1 MSLIEHLGAKFSEI
15 LIEIYIFS
23 FKKMH
28 LKLSVA
34 ILSQPQCVKVLKIV
48 AKRCYKWCS
57 CGLCFESNGTWGQS
71 RGRHTH
77 HVVTKI
83 LGMTVIKV
91 SFVSSPWL
99 RFLILESM
107 MTSSNG
113 NIFRVTGPLCG
124 EFTSPGEF
132 PSQRPVTRSF
142 DVFFDQ
148 RTYKR
153 LSKQP
158 WDWWF
163 ETQSWSL
170 WRQCNGKA
178 VCQIIWI
185 VITFDRY
192 NHITLRGDLSSDNT
206 LFNTLWPHM
215 ATWTGINMG
224 SGNGLLPDGTK
235 PLPEPMLTYWGQRYK
250 IYLSHKSI
258 NLAITFLQFHSN
270 LPAANELRD
279 EHYIH
284 NCEWQ
289 YFSLVTALRDTN
301 WILNQHGHR
310 NGYHF
315 DEIFIPGYTLS
326 CQNDNY

>member
-107 MTSSNG
+107 MTSSNA

-206 LFNTLWPHM
+206 LSIHCDPIWRHGPGSIWAQVM
-215 ATWTGINMG
+215 AYCLMA
-224 SGNGLLPDGTK
+224 P
-235 PLPEPMLTYWGQRYK
+235 
-250 IYLSHKSI
+250 SH
-258 NLAITFLQFHSN
+258 
-270 LPAANELRD
+270 
-279 EHYIH
+279 Y
-284 NCEWQ
+284 
-289 YFSLVTALRDTN
+289 
-301 WILNQHGHR
+301 LNQCWLTEGNVTR
-310 NGYHF
+310 YTSAINQLTWQLLF
-315 DEIFIPGYTLS
+315 FNFIQISQRPM
-326 CQNDNY
+326 N